1 MALVSQFCILLI
13 LFIIETDSIYFVAGY
28 TKEECSE
35 RGGTESGTCASGFG
49 VCCISMFL
57 SKIL

>member
-1 MALVSQFCILLI
+1 MIVISIFYEVMVNETEFTCLVI
-13 LFIIETDSIYFVAGY
+13 GY

-49 VCCISMFL
+49 VCCISMSL
-57 SKIL
+57 SL